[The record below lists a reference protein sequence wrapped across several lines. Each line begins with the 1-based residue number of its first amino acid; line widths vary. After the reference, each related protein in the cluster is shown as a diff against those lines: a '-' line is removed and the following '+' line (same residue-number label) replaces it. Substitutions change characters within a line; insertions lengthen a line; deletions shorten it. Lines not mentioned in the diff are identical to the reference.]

1 MDGVVEKAANT
12 LNVKGLQTT
21 ARGTGGLSRYAT
33 MFTDVDQG
41 FRFCCGPDASS
52 SYNDTSL
59 RMSIDNTAIKT
70 EVPLYIDKGAEL
82 AADQTLTLNGKVNCN
97 VDLTDQVMLAVPD
110 INKKTP
116 VASEEKAY
124 IADIPVGGI
133 ALLFGQMGAIKNKA
147 YGIKPG
153 EGFRP
158 NPAYMAMGIG
168 VASQT
173 DIINMTW
180 FGNHTE
186 CENRTGV
193 KKLYAPDGEYVA
205 LSGAI
210 TSNPAEW
217 VTILAMR
224 IS

>member
-1 MDGVVEKAANT
+1 
-12 LNVKGLQTT
+12 
-21 ARGTGGLSRYAT
+21 
-33 MFTDVDQG
+33 
-41 FRFCCGPDASS
+41 
-52 SYNDTSL
+52 
-59 RMSIDNTAIKT
+59 
-70 EVPLYIDKGAEL
+70 
-82 AADQTLTLNGKVNCN
+82 
-97 VDLTDQVMLAVPD
+97 MLAVPD

-116 VASEEKAY
+116 VASQEKAY

-153 EGFRP
+153 ECFRP
-158 NPAYMAMGIG
+158 NPAYIAMTIG

-180 FGNHTE
+180 FWNHAK
-186 CENRTGV
+186 CEAGMGI

-210 TSNPAEW
+210 TDNPADW